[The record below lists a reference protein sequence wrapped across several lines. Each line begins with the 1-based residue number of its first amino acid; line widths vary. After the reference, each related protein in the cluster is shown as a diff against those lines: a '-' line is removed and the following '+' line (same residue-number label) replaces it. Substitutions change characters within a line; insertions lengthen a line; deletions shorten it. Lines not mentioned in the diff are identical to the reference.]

1 MDPLR
6 RSLRLASREVH
17 AAIGGTDCLRHGLRA
32 ASGALRAAIVP
43 QHMPGL
49 DAASC
54 NLRAAA
60 CDWPTARGLR
70 LADCGS
76 RVCSQTKQLCRH
88 HAHMPGINSASC
100 NLRRAPCGRPTT
112 RGLRLAERRL
122 ATRKRVERRHSTRIA
137 SCTSQLAGCDPAGR
151 RQMVCCIPS
160 LTHKYTPC
168 CSHLLARAL
177 SQVAP
182 RRNWGLVA
190 CDVLSCS
197 RVAGE
202 RRVRRGVCLGGGEL
216 GAVARAARAPR
227 QRRAVGRQR
236 AAVGL
241 PRRLRGGGLWGP
253 LFKKI
258 VRPPPSRWRPTAR
271 FLPRR
276 HRPGLL
282 MRAPAWPWRVRDL
295 RPPSNVCSR
304 SGQLSLIHI
313 SEPTRP
319 Y

>member
-1 MDPLR
+1 M
-6 RSLRLASREVH
+6 
-17 AAIGGTDCLRHGLRA
+17 
-32 ASGALRAAIVP
+32 P

-88 HAHMPGINSASC
+88 HAHMPGIDSASC

-137 SCTSQLAGCDPAGR
+137 SCASQLAGCDPAGR
-151 RQMVCCIPS
+151 SEMVCCIPS
-160 LTHKYTPC
+160 LTHKYTPR
-168 CSHLLARAL
+168 CSHLLGRAL

-190 CDVLSCS
+190 CDVLSWS
-197 RVAGE
+197 RVWSA
-202 RRVRRGVCLGGGEL
+202 RVVDGYPYHRSRKEAARGSQE
-216 GAVARAARAPR
+216 ARAFFHT
-227 QRRAVGRQR
+227 
-236 AAVGL
+236 GL
-241 PRRLRGGGLWGP
+241 HTRGL
-253 LFKKI
+253 
-258 VRPPPSRWRPTAR
+258 VEPPTPDSTTP
-271 FLPRR
+271 
-276 HRPGLL
+276 
-282 MRAPAWPWRVRDL
+282 
-295 RPPSNVCSR
+295 
-304 SGQLSLIHI
+304 
-313 SEPTRP
+313 
-319 Y
+319 